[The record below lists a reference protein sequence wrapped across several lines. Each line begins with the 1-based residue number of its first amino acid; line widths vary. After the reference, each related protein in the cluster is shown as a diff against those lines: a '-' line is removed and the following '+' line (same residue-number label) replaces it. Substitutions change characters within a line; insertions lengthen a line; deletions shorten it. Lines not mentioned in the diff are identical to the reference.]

1 MAEFFLPAYK
11 YHQLF
16 DYLSVLGCDV
26 GKICSAAGV
35 DYKALQG
42 VQASQGVPAEPY
54 SKLYLRA
61 AQYME
66 KRFGTTPWGAGVGSM
81 SFRLMCYTMISCTTL
96 GEALN
101 RATEFCTFASQVSGH
116 LIELTPAA
124 GEPPRG
130 QLSYQFNHHAASATF
145 APHEWNRSEH
155 YESFVLSSGLRVWA
169 SICGWLIGRT
179 LQLET
184 VQVAAPAANEK
195 VQKILE
201 ANFVC
206 PIEFGS
212 KSSFM
217 VLPASELS
225 QKVVQD
231 NQSLENFLT
240 HVQYQFWVENQSPST
255 TSNAIRSMISKVSGA
270 DLPQFD
276 RIAERLG
283 MSSSTLRRRLM
294 EEDTSYQKIKD
305 DCRKSM
311 AIDYLHQ
318 YDYKIHEIGDL
329 LGFAETSSFVRSFKK
344 WTGMT
349 PKAYRDSSRAFSSS
363 SNSSTS

>member
-1 MAEFFLPAYK
+1 MSNKTPQAGIFNENERHMHFLEYCINSDNIN
-11 YHQLF
+11 QL
-16 DYLSVLGCDV
+16 
-26 GKICSAAGV
+26 K
-35 DYKALQG
+35 
-42 VQASQGVPAEPY
+42 QAI
-54 SKLYLRA
+54 
-61 AQYME
+61 AQ
-66 KRFGTTPWGAGVGSM
+66 
-81 SFRLMCYTMISCTTL
+81 
-96 GEALN
+96 
-101 RATEFCTFASQVSGH
+101 
-116 LIELTPAA
+116 
-124 GEPPRG
+124 
-130 QLSYQFNHHAASATF
+130 
-145 APHEWNRSEH
+145 
-155 YESFVLSSGLRVWA
+155 
-169 SICGWLIGRT
+169 
-179 LQLET
+179 
-184 VQVAAPAANEK
+184 
-195 VQKILE
+195 
-201 ANFVC
+201 
-206 PIEFGS
+206 
-212 KSSFM
+212 
-217 VLPASELS
+217 
-225 QKVVQD
+225 VVQD

-255 TSNAIRSMISKVSGA
+255 TSNAIRSMISKVLGA

>member
-1 MAEFFLPAYK
+1 MSEFFLPAYK

-16 DYLSVLGCDV
+16 DYLSVLGCDAAE
-26 GKICSAAGV
+26 ICAAAGV
-35 DYKALQG
+35 EYNALQD
-42 VQASQGVPAEPY
+42 VDPTQGVPAEPY

-66 KRFGTTPWGAGVGSM
+66 TRFGTTPWGAGVGSM
-81 SFRLMCYTMISCTTL
+81 SFRLMCYTMISCGTL

-101 RATEFCTFASQVSGH
+101 RAAEFCAFASQLNGH
-116 LIELTPAA
+116 LIELTPVA
-124 GEPPRG
+124 GEPPMV
-130 QLSYQFNHHAASATF
+130 QLAYQFNRQDANAAF
-145 APHEWNRSEH
+145 APPEWSRSEH
-155 YESFVLSSGLRVWA
+155 YESIVLSSGLRVWA

-179 LQLET
+179 LQLEA
-184 VQVAAPAANEK
+184 VQVAAPSVNEK

-217 VLPASELS
+217 VLPASELQ
-225 QKVVQD
+225 QKIVQD
-231 NQSLENFLT
+231 NESLENFLT
-240 HVQYQFWVENQSPST
+240 HVQYQFWIENQSPST
-255 TSNAIRSMISKVSGA
+255 TSNAIRSMISMVAGTE
-270 DLPQFD
+270 LPQFD

-294 EEDTSYQKIKD
+294 EENTSYQKIKD

-349 PKAYRDSSRAFSSS
+349 PKTYRDSSKAFSSAP
-363 SNSSTS
+363 